1 MTSGK
6 VSSHSLWCIS
16 DAFSR
21 FSERNNGQ
29 ILKPGP
35 DWEVYQ
41 LLEILETHPEV
52 LSWGIW
58 APSMPSARDP
68 RHQLGAGQE
77 APNGPGGPGTP
88 EIWQQVGGLSCKV
101 QAGTGCGAR
110 LPLVL
115 FLLLSPEHPGAT
127 VTATSL
133 AAKGPEHSLLSF
145 HCGSHLSC
153 P

>member
-6 VSSHSLWCIS
+6 VSSPSLWCIS

-41 LLEILETHPEV
+41 LLESLETHPEV

-68 RHQLGAGQE
+68 RHQLGAGRE
-77 APNGPGGPGTP
+77 APNGPGGPGTLKYGSRWGACLAKP
-88 EIWQQVGGLSCKV
+88 RQV
-101 QAGTGCGAR
+101 QAVGLG
-110 LPLVL
+110 
-115 FLLLSPEHPGAT
+115 FLSSHSFFSHQNIQGPLSPPPAWLQRAPNT
-127 VTATSL
+127 
-133 AAKGPEHSLLSF
+133 LS
-145 HCGSHLSC
+145 
-153 P
+153 